1 MQSNFGAQRA
11 LLKNG
16 QIIGGR
22 LMVGVKP
29 LESMHKAAAESIN
42 KAPQLQITAPVRP
55 VTIRPY
61 KLDGPNAQVSISTY
75 HA

>member
-1 MQSNFGAQRA
+1 M
-11 LLKNG
+11 LKNG

-29 LESMHKAAAESIN
+29 LESMHRAAADSIS
-42 KAPQLQITAPVRP
+42 KAPQLQVTAPVRP

-61 KLDGPNAQVSISTY
+61 KLDGPKAQVRIFN
-75 HA
+75 